1 MNGKYYGRLEIRY
14 HKKKAERLAH
24 GISFEKPASIT
35 ASASNNDL
43 STGANWNIVNDGT
56 KAIPHK
62 SIAIARII
70 SRG

>member
-1 MNGKYYGRLEIRY
+1 MCVIVTF
-14 HKKKAERLAH
+14 AAWMAF
-24 GISFEKPASIT
+24 SFEKPASIT
-35 ASASNNDL
+35 ASASNDDL